1 MSITHTHASHVPVSN
16 VTGLQSYISQDRLA
30 ARAMADYERLLGQTV
45 LVNRVKIIANGRVDY
60 LRLSTP
66 AFVRVLKTRRSHVEY
81 FSCKNLVVPEWTVEL
96 VVAHPQ
102 ILKSATLMAHPRSYG
117 GDGQT
122 YPGDVMGP
130 ADQYSV
136 GTASSFTRRLLASL
150 RVVPTAFAE
159 LVQA

>member
-1 MSITHTHASHVPVSN
+1 MSNTHATPAPVSN
-16 VTGLQSYISQDRLA
+16 VTGLQSFISQDRLA
-30 ARAMADYERLLGQTV
+30 AKAMADYERLLGKTV

-66 AFVRVLKTRRSHVEY
+66 AIVRVLKTRRSRVEY
-81 FSCKNLVVPEWTVEL
+81 FSCKDLVVPEWTVEL

-102 ILKSATLMAHPRSYG
+102 IPKSATVMAHPRSYG

-130 ADQYSV
+130 GDQYPV
-136 GTASSFTRRLLASL
+136 GAASSFTLRLLASL
-150 RVVPTAFAE
+150 RFVPTALAE
-159 LVQA
+159 LVHA